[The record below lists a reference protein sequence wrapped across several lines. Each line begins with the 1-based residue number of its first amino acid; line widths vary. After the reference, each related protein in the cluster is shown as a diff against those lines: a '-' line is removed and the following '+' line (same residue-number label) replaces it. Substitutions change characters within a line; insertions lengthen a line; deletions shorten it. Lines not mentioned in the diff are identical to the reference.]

1 MCGIA
6 GIVSLS
12 KNRISN
18 LEQKL
23 NVMTNLISHRG
34 PDDAGIWHDQ
44 SRQVGFVHRRLSII
58 DLSVNAHQPMMGENG
73 DVIIFNGEIYNYH
86 QLRNNLKSNWNF
98 RSHSDTETILA
109 AYHKYRFDCV
119 DHLRG
124 MFAFAI
130 WDGNRLFLSRDRFG
144 IKPLY
149 YTINNDHFVF
159 ASEVKALLPFLK
171 NIETDPLAFT
181 DYITFQYPLGENTLF
196 KDVYQL
202 MPGNNLLL
210 ENGKVKIWRYWDV
223 HYDID
228 YDHSPAYFKE
238 ELTALLQDSV
248 AAHLTSDVQVGCYVS
263 GGIDSSLISSLA
275 SAQASKPLPLF
286 HGRFLEGQAYDE
298 SHYAKLMAAHC
309 NTELHIADIRPN
321 DFIENFHK
329 IIYHLDYPVAGPG
342 SFPQFLVSKLVGQ
355 HVKVVLGGQGGD
367 EIFGGYA
374 RYLLAYFEQCI
385 NAAIEG
391 TYQNGNF
398 VVTPESII
406 PQLVTLKEYK
416 PMIKRF
422 WQAGLFESLDKRYFR
437 LIDRSADIT
446 NEIRWEQLNRDY
458 TFQRFLDIFN
468 CTKNVRKESY
478 FDSMTH
484 FDFKCLL
491 PGLLHVEDRVSMAH
505 GVEARVPFLDH
516 ALVEFLAKVPADIKF
531 KDGQMKIFLRQ
542 TFADYI
548 PKDVLNR
555 RDKMGFP
562 VPLNEWLKT
571 DLKEFVYDLL
581 NKGKSRNRE
590 FINYDSVLQQL
601 QDANQFSRK
610 AWAFLCLEQWHQ
622 LFHDQAA
629 TYRKM
634 VEVDSLLPL
643 AGEGVT

>member
-6 GIVSLS
+6 GIVAL
-12 KNRISN
+12 NQHRIQLLHHKLHVMDN
-18 LEQKL
+18 LL
-23 NVMTNLISHRG
+23 AHRG
-34 PDDAGIWHDQ
+34 PDDAGVWVHDKE
-44 SRQVGFVHRRLSII
+44 QVGLVHRRLSII
-58 DLSVNAHQPMMGENG
+58 DLSSHAHQPMLGDNG
-73 DVIIFNGEIYNYH
+73 NVIVFNGEIYNYH
-86 QLRNNLKSNWNF
+86 ELRNRLKDTWNF
-98 RSHSDTETILA
+98 NSHSDTETILA
-109 AYHKYRFDCV
+109 AYQRFGVDCV
-119 DHLRG
+119 THLRG

-130 WDGNRLFLSRDRFG
+130 WDGKRLFLARDRFG

-149 YTINNDHFVF
+149 YTINDDQFIF
-159 ASEVKALLPFLK
+159 ASEAKALLPFLDT
-171 NIETDPLAFT
+171 IQTEPDAFA
-181 DYITFQYPLGENTLF
+181 DYITFQYPLAEKTLF
-196 KDVYQL
+196 KGIYQL
-202 MPGNNLLL
+202 MPGNSLLL
-210 ENGKVKIWRYWDV
+210 ENGKTKIWRYWDV

-228 YDHSPAYFKE
+228 YDHSPSYFKQQ
-238 ELTALLQDSV
+238 LDSLLNDSV

-263 GGIDSSLISSLA
+263 GGVDSSLISSLA
-275 SAQASKPLPLF
+275 AAHSDKPMPFF
-286 HGRFLEGQAYDE
+286 HGRFLEGKAYDE
-298 SHYAKLMAAHC
+298 SLYADLMAKYC
-309 NTELHIADIRPN
+309 NTRVHIADIRAS
-321 DFIENFHK
+321 DFVENFHK

-342 SFPQFLVSKLVGQ
+342 AFPQYLVSKLVSQ

-398 VVTPESII
+398 IVTPESII
-406 PQLVTLKEYK
+406 PQLATLKEYK
-416 PMIKRF
+416 PLIKRF

-446 NEIRWEQLNRDY
+446 NEIYWDDLNRDY
-458 TFQRFLDIFN
+458 TLQRFLDIFN

-516 ALVEFLAKVPADIKF
+516 SLVEFAARVPADVKF
-531 KDGQMKIFLRQ
+531 KDGQMKTFLKQ

-548 PKDVLNR
+548 PKEILHR

-562 VPLNEWLKT
+562 VPLNEWLENE
-571 DLKEFVYDLL
+571 LKEYVFDLL
-581 NKGKSRNRE
+581 QTGRSRQRE
-590 FINYDSVLQQL
+590 FINYESVIGQL
-601 QDANQFSRK
+601 QDGSKFSRK

-622 LFHDQAA
+622 LFHDKANE
-629 TYRKM
+629 YRKM
-634 VEVDSLLPL
+634 LQVDVGEVTQ
-643 AGEGVT
+643 ATV

>member
-12 KNRISN
+12 KNSIKN
-18 LEQKL
+18 LENKL
-23 NVMTNLISHRG
+23 QVMDQLIAHRG
-34 PDDAGIWHDQ
+34 PDDAGKWFEAKKDI
-44 SRQVGFVHRRLSII
+44 GLVHRRLSII
-58 DLSVNAHQPMMGENG
+58 DLSKHAHQPMQGENG
-73 DVIIFNGEIYNYH
+73 SVIIFNGEIYNYQ
-86 QLRNNLKSNWNF
+86 QLRSALRANWNF

-109 AYHKYRFDCV
+109 AYHRYGPDCV
-119 DHLRG
+119 DFLRG

-130 WDGNRLFLSRDRFG
+130 WDGEKLFLCRDRFG

-149 YTINNDHFVF
+149 YTMVDDHFIF
-159 ASEVKALLPFLK
+159 ASEVKALLPFLES
-171 NIETDPLAFT
+171 IDTDSLAFT

-202 MPGNNLLL
+202 MPGNHLLV
-210 ENGKVKIWRYWDV
+210 ENGQVKIRRYWDV

-228 YDHSPAYFKE
+228 YEHSPCYFQE
-238 ELTALLQDSV
+238 QLHALLQDSV
-248 AAHLTSDVQVGCYVS
+248 LAHLTSDVQIGCYLS
-263 GGIDSSLISSLA
+263 GGIDSSLISALA
-275 SAQASKPLPLF
+275 SSHSPTPLPLF
-286 HGRFLEGQAYDE
+286 HGRFSESQYDE
-298 SHYAKLMAAHC
+298 SYFAHLMAAHC
-309 NTELHIADIRPN
+309 NSLVHVADIGPQ
-321 DFIENFHK
+321 DFIDNLHQL
-329 IIYHLDYPVAGPG
+329 IYYLDYPVAGPG
-342 SFPQFLVSKLVGQ
+342 SFPQFLVSKLVSQ

-367 EIFGGYA
+367 EIFGGYV

-398 VVTPESII
+398 IVTPESII
-406 PQLVTLKEYK
+406 PQLATLKEYK

-422 WQAGLFESLDKRYFR
+422 WQSGLFENLDQRYFR
-437 LIDRSADIT
+437 LIDRSLDIT
-446 NEIRWEQLNRDY
+446 NEIHWDQLNRDY

-516 ALVEFLAKVPADIKF
+516 PLVEFVASVPADVKF

-548 PKDVLNR
+548 PHEISNR

-562 VPLNEWLKT
+562 VPLNEWMEKELK
-571 DLKEFVYDLL
+571 DFVNDLL
-581 NKGKSRNRE
+581 RTGKAKNRE
-590 FINYDSVLQQL
+590 FINYDEVLKQL
-601 QDANQFSRK
+601 TDGSKFSRK
-610 AWAFLCLEQWHQ
+610 AWGFICLEQWHQ
-622 LFHDQAA
+622 LFHDKASS
-629 TYRKM
+629 YRKM
-634 VEVDSLLPL
+634 II
-643 AGEGVT
+643 